1 MVRAD
6 PALAVVSG
14 EKGRYAPMMES
25 FDEKNIG
32 RFVQSVLRGGTRT
45 FPVTFGKVAGVEAWD
60 GEDGQLPEEEPLDA
74 YD

>member
-1 MVRAD
+1 M
-6 PALAVVSG
+6 
-14 EKGRYAPMMES
+14 
-25 FDEKNIG
+25 
-32 RFVQSVLRGGTRT
+32 QSVLRGGTRT